1 MGWGVQAHLRH
12 DGWTQVEYIPFSSG
26 GNMRVGDLVTHIRDS
41 DVVGIV
47 VAIPD
52 SPQDTRW
59 ADVLWADEDRP
70 FLERMRNLKVV
81 SCK

>member
-1 MGWGVQAHLRH
+1 M
-12 DGWTQVEYIPFSSG
+12 EYIPFSSG

-47 VAIPD
+47 VAIHDPPND
-52 SPQDTRW
+52 IRW
-59 ADVLWADEDRP
+59 ADVLWNDIDRP
-70 FLERMRNLKVV
+70 FLERVRNLRVV

>member
-70 FLERMRNLKVV
+70 FLERMRNLRVV